1 MNIFITGGAGYIGSH
16 ISLQLLNVGHQVTI
30 YDDLSLGF
38 EENIDKRAI
47 FIKGSTL
54 DINLLRKSLSDN
66 IDLVIHIAGYK
77 AAGESMELPVKYTNN
92 NINGSINLLNVLVE
106 LEIKNLI
113 FSSSAA
119 VYGNPNYLPVDENH
133 ELNPI
138 NYYGYTKLTVE
149 NLIQWYARLG
159 KLNYVIFRFFNAVG
173 YDKKGSIRCVEQNPA
188 NLLPI
193 IMETANKT
201 RKKMEVYGDTYDTS
215 DGTGVR
221 DYIHVSDLATAHEKA
236 VDYLL
241 ENNNNLITNL
251 ATGEGY
257 SVLEV
262 INRVEVIISCKI
274 NYDIVNK
281 REGDPS
287 KVIASSNIAYDKLG
301 WEPKFSDLETILQSM
316 WNIYKGL

>member
-1 MNIFITGGAGYIGSH
+1 
-16 ISLQLLNVGHQVTI
+16 
-30 YDDLSLGF
+30 
-38 EENIDKRAI
+38 
-47 FIKGSTL
+47 
-54 DINLLRKSLSDN
+54 
-66 IDLVIHIAGYK
+66 
-77 AAGESMELPVKYTNN
+77 
-92 NINGSINLLNVLVE
+92 
-106 LEIKNLI
+106 
-113 FSSSAA
+113 
-119 VYGNPNYLPVDENH
+119 
-133 ELNPI
+133 
-138 NYYGYTKLTVE
+138 
-149 NLIQWYARLG
+149 
-159 KLNYVIFRFFNAVG
+159 
-173 YDKKGSIRCVEQNPA
+173 
-188 NLLPI
+188 
-193 IMETANKT
+193 METANKT

-257 SVLEV
+257 SVLEI
-262 INRVEVIISCKI
+262 INRVEDIISCKI

-316 WNIYKGL
+316 WNIYKSL